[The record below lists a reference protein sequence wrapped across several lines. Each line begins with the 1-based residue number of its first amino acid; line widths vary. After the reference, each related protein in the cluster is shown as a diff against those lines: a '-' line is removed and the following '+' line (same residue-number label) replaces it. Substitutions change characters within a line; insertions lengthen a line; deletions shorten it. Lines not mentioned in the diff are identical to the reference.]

1 MNASSKTTFSSGT
14 SLTWYSCGPTVYDS
28 SHMGHARTY
37 VCTDIIR
44 RVMVDYFNIR
54 MNYAM
59 GITDIDDKIIKKGRE
74 SGLHTWNEM
83 QAMVR
88 SLEDDFF
95 RDMDSLNVLRPDTV
109 LRVTEHIPE
118 IIAYITRLIDLK
130 SAYVTT
136 DGVYFDFS
144 SLKNEYDKFGGAH
157 PGSEEDENVPG
168 GEGAF
173 QSSVQL
179 HSKRNAKDFA
189 LWKLL
194 KPVTDSTGDGVEIST
209 ERRSK
214 ECVWDSPWGLGRPGW
229 HIECSAMT
237 HSLFGDK
244 IDIHSGGVDL
254 KFPHHTNEIAQ
265 CEAHN
270 CSEHN
275 GWVGSWI
282 HLGHL
287 HIEGRKMSKSLKN
300 FVSIADYLQSN
311 ITSNAADDFRLYCL
325 QHKYHATLTY
335 SPMRVQDAAKFRNKM
350 EHFSSSLRS
359 ALALVRN
366 MPRSVPQC
374 GSVRHMV
381 P

>member
-1 MNASSKTTFSSGT
+1 MLPRRILGTARVLKPQFARLSPAVSRKHTTHCQSSNDFNLRNSLLATDGDATNRTAFSSGT
-14 SLTWYSCGPTVYDS
+14 SLSWYSCGPTVYDS

-37 VCTDIIR
+37 VCTDVIR
-44 RVMVDYFNIR
+44 RVMVDYFNVR

-74 SGLHTWNEM
+74 SGLHTWDEM

-88 SLEDDFF
+88 TLEDDFF

-118 IIAYITRLIDLK
+118 IIAYIARLIELK
-130 SAYVTT
+130 SAYVTA

-157 PGSEEDENVPG
+157 PGSNEEDGDSAAAVVG
-168 GEGAF
+168 VEGVNIANASNNF
-173 QSSVQL
+173 VSSVQL

-194 KPVTDSTGDGVEIST
+194 KPVKDITDTVADQGTDS
-209 ERRSK
+209 SK
-214 ECVWDSPWGLGRPGW
+214 ARECVWDSPWGLGRPGW

-237 HSLFGDK
+237 HSVFGDK

-265 CEAHN
+265 WYVMHFE
-270 CSEHN
+270 S
-275 GWVGSWI
+275 GYF
-282 HLGHL
+282 L
-287 HIEGRKMSKSLKN
+287 HAFLPPFQ
-300 FVSIADYLQSN
+300 FVSMCLN
-311 ITSNAADDFRLYCL
+311 VSNACPFLFVFFISY
-325 QHKYHATLTY
+325 
-335 SPMRVQDAAKFRNKM
+335 
-350 EHFSSSLRS
+350 
-359 ALALVRN
+359 
-366 MPRSVPQC
+366 
-374 GSVRHMV
+374 
-381 P
+381 

>member
-1 MNASSKTTFSSGT
+1 MLPRRISNVSRVLKPPFAGLRQAVSRKHTTHCHQSYDFSLRNSLLATDGDTTSKTTFSSGT

-44 RVMVDYFNIR
+44 RIMVDYFNIR

-95 RDMDSLNVLRPDTV
+95 RDMDCLNVLRPDTV

-118 IIAYITRLIDLK
+118 IISYISRLIELK
-130 SAYVTT
+130 SAYVTA

-144 SLKNEYDKFGGAH
+144 SLKNDYDKFGGAH
-157 PGSEEDENVPG
+157 PGSEEEENVTVA

-173 QSSVQL
+173 KSSVQV

-194 KPVTDSTGDGVEIST
+194 KPSTDSAEMNT
-209 ERRSK
+209 ERSTAK

-265 CEAHN
+265 
-270 CSEHN
+270 
-275 GWVGSWI
+275 W
-282 HLGHL
+282 
-287 HIEGRKMSKSLKN
+287 
-300 FVSIADYLQSN
+300 
-311 ITSNAADDFRLYCL
+311 
-325 QHKYHATLTY
+325 
-335 SPMRVQDAAKFRNKM
+335 
-350 EHFSSSLRS
+350 
-359 ALALVRN
+359 
-366 MPRSVPQC
+366 
-374 GSVRHMV
+374 
-381 P
+381 